1 MLVILLSYLMA
12 FLLPFT
18 PIINANN
25 EKKYVEPVKDA
36 IVQKDADAFVDLLS
50 YWLIDANPGIEDGIE
65 EMMDSIEGDVTEI
78 TYDKPSY
85 TAGDVIGTTCYDR
98 YIYTVTTT
106 QDTYTIYLTYC
117 TMSLFDKKELGINR
131 VAFMLDTDENGSKI
145 IDPDLYFTDGSD
157 CYDGYTRIIRNAK
170 GTLEARELFPIADD
184 GSSVNVRC
192 YVKQPSGLVIKDEN
206 MVKVW
211 IIPEGEEMTEERR
224 QNPTFTIGGPD
235 NEFAS
240 TGTKLEAGNYWLY
253 AESNNSDLTYNI
265 TISALI

>member
-50 YWLIDANPGIEDGIE
+50 DQLIDTTPGIEDGIQN
-65 EMMDSIEGDVTEI
+65 MMDSIEGDVTEI
-78 TYDKPSY
+78 TYNKPSY
-85 TAGDVIGTTCYDR
+85 TTGDIIGTTCYDR
-98 YIYTVTTT
+98 YTYTVTTT

-145 IDPDLYFTDGSD
+145 IDPDLYFTNGRD
-157 CYDGYTRIIRNAK
+157 CYDGYARIIRDAN

-192 YVKQPSGLVIKDEN
+192 NVKQSSGMAIKDEN
-206 MVKVW
+206 IVNVW

-235 NEFAS
+235 NEFALKKA
-240 TGTKLEAGNYWLY
+240 KLEAGNYWLY

-265 TISALI
+265 TISAAL